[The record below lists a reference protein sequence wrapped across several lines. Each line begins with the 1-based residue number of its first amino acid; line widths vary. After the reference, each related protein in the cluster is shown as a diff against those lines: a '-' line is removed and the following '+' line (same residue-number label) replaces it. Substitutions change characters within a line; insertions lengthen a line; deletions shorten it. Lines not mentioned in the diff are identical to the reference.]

1 MGALLAA
8 RAGLFLPLASVSFGG
23 QQIDNAL
30 VSRFAKE
37 FTKKTKVQLDL
48 TANAHR
54 LRPSHRTRLCRPSL
68 GLSSPRALSKSAA
81 TCPPPPSSALK
92 TVGNYNLGRPIA
104 EGTFGKVSLATHRL
118 TNTRVAIKQIPKS
131 HSSHAAA
138 ALTREI
144 HHHRKLHHPHV
155 TQLYEVLATDS
166 SIWMVSKLCAG
177 GELYDYLVERGTLP
191 DAEARRLFGQ
201 LCLSVTTVMAIA
213 LSNSGGRAPDWPDFL
228 GIVLLLLANATVG
241 FVEERQA
248 GRPSLLSRTGSPST
262 GKPSS
267 STPSSPRTRSSCS
280 AYASRTENADAI
292 DSCVVGTLNSP
303 AEARAGIRVVDFQPF
318 DPSTKR
324 TQVSYVETETNK
336 MYRVTKGM
344 SPVILNLCTL
354 NKTEEVSRRL
364 EADVEEFAMRG
375 LRAHQRRPLQASPK
389 APSKHLVTTASP
401 RVPSKSSRIKSSMPR
416 ATPKTRTTRTSLGV
430 DQALPTIVT
439 ATGPSSTCG
448 STTYLPLPLPL
459 SSLGQPPSGT
469 PSLGTARVAKG

>member
-68 GLSSPRALSKSAA
+68 GL
-81 TCPPPPSSALK
+81 
-92 TVGNYNLGRPIA
+92 
-104 EGTFGKVSLATHRL
+104 FSLATHRL

-191 DAEARRLFGQ
+191 DAEARRLFGK
-201 LCLSVTTVMAIA
+201 LCLSVTTVSTSQPSSSFSIILIADRLLGSKGTSSTSTNGARKHRRQTSFCNALESPKINLILAFLAHLNSPLCWVMEAAALVAIA

-267 STPSSPRTRSSCS
+267 SSPSSPRTRSSCS

-375 LRAHQRRPLQASPK
+375 LRAHQRRPLQASP
-389 APSKHLVTTASP
+389 
-401 RVPSKSSRIKSSMPR
+401 
-416 ATPKTRTTRTSLGV
+416 
-430 DQALPTIVT
+430 
-439 ATGPSSTCG
+439 
-448 STTYLPLPLPL
+448 
-459 SSLGQPPSGT
+459 
-469 PSLGTARVAKG
+469 

>member
-1 MGALLAA
+1 M
-8 RAGLFLPLASVSFGG
+8 
-23 QQIDNAL
+23 
-30 VSRFAKE
+30 E
-37 FTKKTKVQLDL
+37 
-48 TANAHR
+48 
-54 LRPSHRTRLCRPSL
+54 
-68 GLSSPRALSKSAA
+68 
-81 TCPPPPSSALK
+81 
-92 TVGNYNLGRPIA
+92 
-104 EGTFGKVSLATHRL
+104 
-118 TNTRVAIKQIPKS
+118 
-131 HSSHAAA
+131 AA
-138 ALTREI
+138 AL
-144 HHHRKLHHPHV
+144 V
-155 TQLYEVLATDS
+155 
-166 SIWMVSKLCAG
+166 
-177 GELYDYLVERGTLP
+177 
-191 DAEARRLFGQ
+191 
-201 LCLSVTTVMAIA
+201 AIA

-267 STPSSPRTRSSCS
+267 SSPSSPRTRSSCS

-324 TQVSYVETETNK
+324 TQVTYVETETNK
-336 MYRVTKGM
+336 MYRVNKGM
-344 SPVILNLCTL
+344 SPIILNLCTL
-354 NKTEEVSRRL
+354 NKTEEISRRL

-416 ATPKTRTTRTSLGV
+416 ATPKTRTTRTGLGV
-430 DQALPTIVT
+430 DQALLTIVT
-439 ATGPSSTCG
+439 VTGPSSTCG
-448 STTYLPLPLPL
+448 STTYLPLPL

-469 PSLGTARVAKG
+469 PSLRTARVAKGWRRHVRNSATLLAERSPNCILPWPRIQSSAKGGLVRSLRPRSFGGWAADDSANDDTTDPTAPNMILILLQSSPPAREAQIRQGAGH

>member
-1 MGALLAA
+1 RAAHITDFQTFFPVPGRNSEINPILA
-8 RAGLFLPLASVSFGG
+8 FLAHLNSPLCWVM
-23 QQIDNAL
+23 
-30 VSRFAKE
+30 E
-37 FTKKTKVQLDL
+37 
-48 TANAHR
+48 
-54 LRPSHRTRLCRPSL
+54 
-68 GLSSPRALSKSAA
+68 
-81 TCPPPPSSALK
+81 
-92 TVGNYNLGRPIA
+92 
-104 EGTFGKVSLATHRL
+104 
-118 TNTRVAIKQIPKS
+118 
-131 HSSHAAA
+131 AA
-138 ALTREI
+138 AL
-144 HHHRKLHHPHV
+144 V
-155 TQLYEVLATDS
+155 
-166 SIWMVSKLCAG
+166 
-177 GELYDYLVERGTLP
+177 
-191 DAEARRLFGQ
+191 
-201 LCLSVTTVMAIA
+201 AIA

-267 STPSSPRTRSSCS
+267 SSPSSPRTRSSCS

-375 LRAHQRRPLQASPK
+375 LRAHQRRPLQAS
-389 APSKHLVTTASP
+389 
-401 RVPSKSSRIKSSMPR
+401 
-416 ATPKTRTTRTSLGV
+416 
-430 DQALPTIVT
+430 
-439 ATGPSSTCG
+439 
-448 STTYLPLPLPL
+448 
-459 SSLGQPPSGT
+459 
-469 PSLGTARVAKG
+469 